1 MPSFVHLENLDMVW
15 KSTHILS
22 IDFTQRPEHHVEPM
36 YNLSEAQV
44 WPLAWSFHGM
54 LFQFWATLK
63 PCNFQDRSNFWLLS
77 LWWSYST
84 PLGCAENILAFF
96 GFLFFVPEDGPYFLL
111 HFLFFYNGQPLHY
124 RDAVWPMLAL
134 CWAHAWAFKG
144 LLRLFAFY
152 FEPML
157 GQLEFF
163 RGWVCVELTGLD
175 WAWLGCKKMYK
186 S

>member
-1 MPSFVHLENLDMVW
+1 MYNSYIFPAYWFLHTIMKYNHTCIYIMFLICIYIYTRINIMPSFVHLENLDMVW

-54 LFQFWATLK
+54 LFQSWATLK
-63 PCNFQDRSNFWLLS
+63 PCDFQDRTNFWLLS

-96 GFLFFVPEDGPYFLL
+96 GFLFFCSGGWS
-111 HFLFFYNGQPLHY
+111 LFPSAFFVFSYNGQPLHY
-124 RDAVWPMLAL
+124 RDAL
-134 CWAHAWAFKG
+134 
-144 LLRLFAFY
+144 
-152 FEPML
+152 
-157 GQLEFF
+157 
-163 RGWVCVELTGLD
+163 
-175 WAWLGCKKMYK
+175 
-186 S
+186 